1 MKNRRNL
8 IISGLFVSIGIYSCI
23 NLSQPENIIQNQEV
37 SFEKV
42 PKGEYA
48 RISDMATG
56 KDGTIFA
63 ADHRNSR
70 VFLFDSKGEYQSIWD
85 TQSDHSIKIR
95 FPAAIAV
102 DERGYVYVVCRNEIQ
117 IRTPQGKWIDGFS
130 VNFFAKDIEVDQF
143 GNIYLL
149 GVRDG
154 QLVHKYT
161 PDGKFS
167 VSFGRSFDHADP
179 RVKRYYTG
187 GNLAVLDEAVIVT
200 YMVPYRIEMYTF
212 DGQLIRKMERPEIE
226 FKPNFEIKEKTR
238 RFRGNSRGLRIW
250 CFKEKIYH
258 VYFLKGQG
266 LQLDIWNLNGKF
278 ITSFPLNI
286 RGFLFGYRD
295 EVYYKKSSLE
305 GASIYK
311 GLLKLTD

>member
-1 MKNRRNL
+1 MKNRRTL
-8 IISGLFVSIGIYSCI
+8 IFACLLVSLGIHSCI
-23 NLSQPENIIQNQEV
+23 NLYQPENIVQKQEI

-42 PKGEYA
+42 PNGEYT

-63 ADHRNSR
+63 ADRRNSR
-70 VFLFDSKGEYQSIWD
+70 VFLFDSKGQCQSIWD
-85 TQSDHSIKIR
+85 TQSEHSVKVR

-102 DERGYVYVVCRNEIQ
+102 GEKGYVYVVCRNEIQ
-117 IRTPQGKWIDGFS
+117 IRTPQGKWVDGFS
-130 VNFFAKDIEVDQF
+130 VDFSPKDIEVDQF
-143 GNIYLL
+143 KNIYLL
-149 GVRDG
+149 GLKDD

-179 RVKRYYTG
+179 RIQRYYTG

-200 YMVPYRIEMYTF
+200 YTVPYRIEMYTF

-250 CFKEKIYH
+250 SLKDKIYH
-258 VYFLKGQG
+258 VYLLKGQG

-278 ITSFPLNI
+278 ITGLPLNI
-286 RGFLFGYRD
+286 RGFLFGDRD